1 MKKRIDGKLY
11 DTETAECLGIYQHF
25 DGNTFHYLREALYQT
40 KKETYFIYSRH
51 DAENPCIDDFV
62 SGMDVPI
69 LLFSREDAM
78 LWAEIRLSAEEY
90 FNAFGRPA
98 EIFEF

>member
-1 MKKRIDGKLY
+1 MKKIIDGKLY
-11 DTETAECLGIYQHF
+11 DTETAECLGFYQHF
-25 DGNTFHYLREALYQT
+25 DGNTFHYLREALYRT
-40 KKETYFIYSRH
+40 KKGTYFIYSRH

-78 LWAEIRLSAEEY
+78 LWAEIRLNAEEY